1 MYKRF
6 LNNNDYLGIITEE
19 ALRQLIRNREDRI
32 AQAEEAAETS
42 IVEYL
47 TDNYEVEKELMKGK
61 LLVEYN
67 PTITYP
73 VGAHFY
79 KDGKIYEAMRS
90 ITGVK
95 IPSDKTY
102 WTELDGRDEKKIADA
117 VPYLQLRNWQ
127 PGDVVTYA
135 NLYYECVEPNGYDFN
150 DIRIPGVEGWQ
161 RLDNINEWIANN
173 ENYLPWD
180 VVVYEGNFYALLT
193 VENLDIT
200 VNPYDSDNWGMIG
213 QYDQSYPYELKET
226 EFVVYNGAVYI
237 PTIKPTAYSL
247 QEGYN
252 IRQNDPRNPNIKKH
266 LVRLALYELHK
277 LISPNNI
284 SSARI
289 TDYEASIMWLRDANR
304 CKINPQIP
312 RKLDEEHKPITE
324 YAIATYMRDYDP
336 YKNPWQV

>member
-19 ALRQLIRNREDRI
+19 ALKQLIRNREDRI

-61 LLVEYN
+61 NLVEYN

-79 KDGKIYEAMRS
+79 KDGKIFEAMRS

-95 IPSDKTY
+95 TPSDKTY
-102 WTELDGRDEKKIADA
+102 WVGLEGYDEKKISEA

-127 PGDVVTYA
+127 PGDVVSYA
-135 NLYYECVEPNGYDFN
+135 NSYYECVEPNGYDFN
-150 DIRIPGVEGWQ
+150 DIRIPGVECWQ
-161 RLDNINEWIANN
+161 RIEDINEWIVNN
-173 ENYLPWD
+173 ENYQPWD
-180 VVVYEGNFYALLT
+180 VVSYNGEFYALLT
-193 VENLDIT
+193 TEGLDIT
-200 VNPYDSDNWGMIG
+200 INPYDSDNWGMIG
-213 QYDQSYPYELKET
+213 EYDQEYPYELKET

-237 PTIKPTAYSL
+237 PTIKPTADAL

-252 IRQNDPRNPNIKKH
+252 IRQHDPRNPNIKKH
-266 LVRLALYELHK
+266 LLRLALYELHK

-312 RKLDEEHKPITE
+312 RKLDNENKPVTE

-336 YKNPWQV
+336 NKNPWQV